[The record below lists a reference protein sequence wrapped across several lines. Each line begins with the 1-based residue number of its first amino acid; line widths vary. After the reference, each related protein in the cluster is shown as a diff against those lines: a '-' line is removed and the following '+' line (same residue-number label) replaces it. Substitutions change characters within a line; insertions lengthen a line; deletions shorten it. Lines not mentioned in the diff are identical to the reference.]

1 MSYTR
6 KYLVW
11 LLSIT
16 LILVLVSFVILGTA
30 PGTFIVS
37 MPFLAVY
44 FCIITGLQHLLVTKA
59 MMRSPKTF
67 VQIFLGTTVGV
78 LFIHLVVLA
87 SFLLTHASQGRRFLI
102 AFCIGYVV
110 YLVFETTALVKLV
123 EDEKKRRNKE

>member
-44 FCIITGLQHLLVTKA
+44 FCIVTGLQHLLVTKA
-59 MMRSPKTF
+59 LMRSPKTF